1 MHPALENLDDDHAA
15 ATAWAGWTSVLRF
28 GWCCCLRRRRHRQKF
43 SGTREICVAP
53 ATGEQSV
60 MADAV
65 EALWQDVQEKASDE
79 LADGERH
86 GPLSVR
92 PVAAVIFIAKG
103 YARLV

>member
-1 MHPALENLDDDHAA
+1 
-15 ATAWAGWTSVLRF
+15 
-28 GWCCCLRRRRHRQKF
+28 
-43 SGTREICVAP
+43 
-53 ATGEQSV
+53 